1 MSDEQ
6 AKPSDR
12 VEAERAEAKPSAATP
27 DSGTDPATAA
37 KQAEAG
43 AERRDLPKWNRARV
57 KRKAPAGEE
66 QDAFQVSVRKAGR
79 GILQRPWAVIG
90 IIVGVSALG
99 AGAYAWTEAAE
110 GDRAA
115 ATRTLATA
123 VAYEARGQ
131 VFEDLAAQ
139 TAERVRPLPIPVVS
153 DEASL
158 RTAVD
163 EALTGLEEQAPSSP
177 ANEAADLVRAAR
189 LARASDFEGA
199 EQAYRGFLQ
208 RQPGHALVFLA
219 RDGLVLSLE
228 GQQRWDDALA
238 EVEPLLGEPGDH
250 FRDQALWHKGRLL
263 EAKGQT
269 DAAIEAYKQ
278 YVAEY
283 PLDQPS
289 LARDAVRAR
298 LEALDPSAVPPLP
311 ESPGLPGLGIGP

>member
-1 MSDEQ
+1 MKGRSLGSRGASGEGAAPRARGEPRAHPSARASARAAPRRLGGALDPGRGCRGRRRGPVTTPPMAGPVIPQASGHAQAASVDTSVERPVSDEQ

-177 ANEAADLVRAAR
+177 ANE
-189 LARASDFEGA
+189 
-199 EQAYRGFLQ
+199 
-208 RQPGHALVFLA
+208 
-219 RDGLVLSLE
+219 
-228 GQQRWDDALA
+228 
-238 EVEPLLGEPGDH
+238 
-250 FRDQALWHKGRLL
+250 
-263 EAKGQT
+263 
-269 DAAIEAYKQ
+269 
-278 YVAEY
+278 
-283 PLDQPS
+283 
-289 LARDAVRAR
+289 
-298 LEALDPSAVPPLP
+298 
-311 ESPGLPGLGIGP
+311 